1 MVSEPVSDE
10 LRSCFQI
17 NVTVPRCWAPP
28 WPRHTPPHTHSGWT
42 FCNLFLQKGAPCCL
56 SSCGDCLHNRS
67 PSGIFDFLAWTP
79 APHLWRSPVFP
90 VISFHCDQPS
100 AGCSV
105 WFAAATR
112 FLNSAFC
119 LGKQTPSGIHNV
131 CEVAQDNLL
140 LSFSL
145 ALFLSL
151 AIFVALFLCGM
162 LTLIFLKAKGSGIS
176 VSPSQCGL
184 HIPGI
189 PFYFNV
195 ALILGRPSS
204 RLVKRH

>member
-56 SSCGDCLHNRS
+56 SSCGDCLHNRF

-105 WFAAATR
+105 WFAATTQR
-112 FLNSAFC
+112 FALGSKLLQESILSVKLLKIIFC
-119 LGKQTPSGIHNV
+119 CLS
-131 CEVAQDNLL
+131 LS
-140 LSFSL
+140 LSF
-145 ALFLSL
+145 FLSL
-151 AIFVALFLCGM
+151 SLSLSFCVECSHWF
-162 LTLIFLKAKGSGIS
+162 S
-176 VSPSQCGL
+176 
-184 HIPGI
+184 
-189 PFYFNV
+189 
-195 ALILGRPSS
+195 
-204 RLVKRH
+204 